1 MISELQGGLK
11 SYSYTIY
18 IYHYLTCLT
27 VTSITSSRCPRYC
40 LAKSPGLCLA
50 FGETQPSSQRRD

>member
-11 SYSYTIY
+11 YLIAIQY
-18 IYHYLTCLT
+18 IYLTCLT

-50 FGETQPSSQRRD
+50 FGETQPSLQRRD